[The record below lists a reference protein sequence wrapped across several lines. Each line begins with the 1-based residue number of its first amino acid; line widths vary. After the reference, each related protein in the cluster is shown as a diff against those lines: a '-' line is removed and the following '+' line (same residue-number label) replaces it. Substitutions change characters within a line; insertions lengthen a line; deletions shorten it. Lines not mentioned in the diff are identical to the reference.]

1 MYNRWAKLL
10 VLGVIVAVLAGCFSS
25 SWTIRLKN
33 DGSGT
38 IRMEYKMDKQVMAM
52 LQGMGGGEADVPDTS
67 EEFLNESDLDEL
79 AVAMGPGVRFVSAE
93 PLPENEQSFGYTA
106 VFEFDD
112 INTLAIDPM
121 EGAPQSSDDGMEGE
135 DEEPPFTFQ
144 FKRGATSELIV
155 FMDQEDD
162 EDDFED
168 EEFDESE
175 AEQQQ
180 NEQMAEMM
188 KPYFRSMSFDVK
200 IEFEGSIRD
209 TNATYRD
216 GNTVTLVDMD
226 MGKIVDDD
234 ALFKAVINE
243 GGLQDDE
250 MTARLEEAGIQM
262 ENQERIFVRF
272 R

>member
-1 MYNRWAKLL
+1 MAM
-10 VLGVIVAVLAGCFSS
+10 VVFLAGCFSS
-25 SWTIRLKN
+25 SWTIRLKS

-52 LQGMGGGEADVPDTS
+52 IQGMGGGEAAVPDSS
-67 EEFLNESDLDEL
+67 EEFLSESDLDEL
-79 AVAMGPGVRFVSAE
+79 AAAMGEGVRVVSAE

-121 EGAPQSSDDGMEGE
+121 EGAPESSDDGMDAEAE
-135 DEEPPFTFQ
+135 DPPFTFQ
-144 FKRGATSELIV
+144 FTRGATSELIV
-155 FMDQEDD
+155 FMDQDSE
-162 EDDFED
+162 ED
-168 EEFDESE
+168 EEFDDEEFEEMEDSA

-188 KPYFRSMSFDVK
+188 KPYFRSMSFEVK
-200 IEFEGSIRD
+200 LEFEGRIRE
-209 TNATYRD
+209 TNAHYRD

-226 MGKIVDDD
+226 MGKIVDNDD
-234 ALFKAVINE
+234 LFKAVINE
-243 GGLQDDE
+243 GDLQDEE
-250 MTARLEEAGIQM
+250 MIARLEEAGIQM
-262 ENQERIFVRF
+262 ESQESIFVRF

>member
-1 MYNRWAKLL
+1 
-10 VLGVIVAVLAGCFSS
+10 
-25 SWTIRLKN
+25 
-33 DGSGT
+33 
-38 IRMEYKMDKQVMAM
+38 M
-52 LQGMGGGEADVPDTS
+52 LQGMGGGEAAVPDTS

-155 FMDQEDD
+155 FMDQEDN
-162 EDDFED
+162 EDDEFED
-168 EEFDESE
+168 EFEDEGFDESE

-180 NEQMAEMM
+180 DEQMAEMM

-209 TNATYRD
+209 TNAKYRD

-226 MGKIVDDD
+226 MGKIVDNDD
-234 ALFKAVINE
+234 LFKAVINE
-243 GGLQDDE
+243 GDLQDDE
-250 MTARLEEAGIQM
+250 MTARLEEAGIRM
-262 ENQERIFVRF
+262 ENQERIFIRF